1 MRDAIGLTIYI
12 GTQAADGDERPGDTF
27 SILCV
32 VSQVRQPRRKEW

>member
-12 GTQAADGDERPGDTF
+12 DIEAADDDERPGDTF